1 MNIIASSETYVR
13 RKPGAAEAAA
23 SLSSRRPAP
32 RKTQSIRGTQFAQLT
47 AFVAV
52 AEHRSFTRAAQHL
65 GLSTPSLSQAIRGLE
80 ETFGVRLLNR
90 TTRSVALTEAGE
102 QLLQHLNP
110 VLEGVDHA
118 IDAVNAY
125 RDTPGGTLRLT
136 VHPLAAVTVIG
147 PLVARFSSAFPSIE
161 LELSVDIACRDIVS
175 EHFDAGVHLGSN
187 IAQDMIAV
195 PIGGN
200 FRIVTVAAP
209 EYLASHG
216 QVSSPADLSGHNC
229 VRYRWDKAVANTW
242 RFAKDGERADVAV
255 EGTLTVNDHDL
266 ALRAALD
273 GVGIVQLPEASVA
286 SLIAEGRLT
295 SLLADWSPNWGSFFL
310 FYPSRKH
317 LPVKLRTL
325 VDFLRKET
333 KHTAIRGAAVG
344 ECAA

>member
-1 MNIIASSETYVR
+1 MSI
-13 RKPGAAEAAA
+13 AAA
-23 SLSSRRPAP
+23 SSVEPSARRPYAL
-32 RKTQSIRGTQFAQLT
+32 RKGQGIRGTQFAQLT

-80 ETFGVRLLNR
+80 ENFGVRLLNR

-102 QLLQHLNP
+102 QLLQHLSP
-110 VLEGVDHA
+110 VLEGVDNA

-147 PLVARFSSAFPSIE
+147 PLMARFSSAYPSIE

-175 EHFDAGVHLGSN
+175 EHFDAGVHLASN

-209 EYLASHG
+209 EYLARTPG
-216 QVSSPADLSGHNC
+216 IDTPRDLAAHNC
-229 VRYRWDKAVANTW
+229 VRFRWDKAVANTW
-242 RFAKDGERADVAV
+242 RFMKDGERADVAV
-255 EGTLTVNDHDL
+255 EGSLTVNDHDL
-266 ALRAALD
+266 ALRSALD

-286 SLIAEGRLT
+286 PLIAEGRLAT
-295 SLLADWSPNWGSFFL
+295 VLDGWSPNWGNFFL
-310 FYPSRKH
+310 FYPSRRH
-317 LPVKLRTL
+317 IPMKLRTM
-325 VDFLRKET
+325 VDFLRKES
-333 KHTAIRGAAVG
+333 KNVMAAG
-344 ECAA
+344 LSRAERAQ